1 MNLSVKI
8 ESILLAVAM
17 SLFNKYLS
25 SVPHIFATWKKFE
38 KNAMNSWP
46 RLFVKRTPHL
56 KPYIKLILPPSLIL
70 SYI

>member
-38 KNAMNSWP
+38 KNAMNSIKF
-46 RLFVKRTPHL
+46 LAEIVCETDSSL
-56 KPYIKLILPPSLIL
+56 KPLY
-70 SYI
+70 